1 MWHLEG
7 SEAGRER
14 GGIREL
20 TGTGSHRRHP
30 RHRVI
35 LIGSFILIKALIL
48 FALWTGLHIP
58 GNLSASGQVF
68 AREDGQSGRGGEAE
82 ISEETESSAP
92 VYPKDLLL
100 SIQKEREALRKR
112 EEALNE
118 REAYVQQE
126 EARFRKIQ
134 QEVEEKV
141 EALAQLQAS
150 LHELIREKKSLENE
164 ILKRLA
170 KVYES
175 TPPEQAGPM
184 LSSLDV
190 KLAAQILIR
199 MDGRKAGK
207 IWGFVSPE
215 RASQISSEIARLK

>member
-1 MWHLEG
+1 M
-7 SEAGRER
+7 
-14 GGIREL
+14 
-20 TGTGSHRRHP
+20 
-30 RHRVI
+30 
-35 LIGSFILIKALIL
+35 
-48 FALWTGLHIP
+48 
-58 GNLSASGQVF
+58 F
-68 AREDGQSGRGGEAE
+68 AREDGQSGRGGDAE

-100 SIQKEREALRKR
+100 SIQKEREALRRR

-118 REAYVQQE
+118 REAYVQQK

-150 LHELIREKKSLENE
+150 LRELIREKKSLENE